1 MSTIETLS
9 DVNNTFLS
17 RRELTCDFPGSSGK
31 LKSMEAVDMVT
42 KEFKLD
48 GKVVIPMRLK
58 THVGMSKVTGTFYV
72 YEDEGLAKKHINPTI
87 FSRLEKTKAKIA
99 EAEKAAA
106 DAAAA
111 ETPAEEEKQKH
122 QLKRRK
128 QNNAVEKKGNKGSSP
143 KVYGYYKVEGDKVT
157 RTRKIVLDVEKE
169 YTCQN
174 IRIDAHVENV
184 ATQNSY
190 NKKN

>member
-1 MSTIETLS
+1 MSLIQTLS

-17 RRELTCDFPGSSGK
+17 RRELTCDFPGLSGK

-58 THVGMSKVTGTFYV
+58 THVGMLKVTGTFYV

-99 EAEKAAA
+99 ESEKAAA
-106 DAAAA
+106 EAPAA
-111 ETPAEEEKQKH
+111 EAPAAEAPAAEAPAEEKTE
-122 QLKRRK
+122 
-128 QNNAVEKKGNKGSSP
+128 
-143 KVYGYYKVEGDKVT
+143 
-157 RTRKIVLDVEKE
+157 
-169 YTCQN
+169 
-174 IRIDAHVENV
+174 
-184 ATQNSY
+184 
-190 NKKN
+190 

>member
-31 LKSMEAVDMVT
+31 LKSMEAVDMIT

-106 DAAAA
+106 DAAEA
-111 ETPAEEEKQKH
+111 PAEEEKTE
-122 QLKRRK
+122 
-128 QNNAVEKKGNKGSSP
+128 APAEEEKT
-143 KVYGYYKVEGDKVT
+143 E
-157 RTRKIVLDVEKE
+157 
-169 YTCQN
+169 
-174 IRIDAHVENV
+174 
-184 ATQNSY
+184 
-190 NKKN
+190 